1 MKVLIDTNLL
11 TRMAVTNDPQHAI
24 AVQAIL
30 MLDQADCD
38 ICLIPQVL
46 YEYWSVATRPADV
59 NGLGM
64 SPIAAGDSIRDLMDT
79 YELHRDE
86 GRVFDLWQQLV
97 TTHAV
102 KGKNAHD
109 ARIVAAMMCHG
120 LTNLVTF
127 NVQDFARFTGI
138 TVYSPADVVNGLL
151 KT

>member
-11 TRMAVTNDPQHAI
+11 TRMAITSDPQHAI

-30 MLDQADCD
+30 KLDETDCD

-46 YEYWSVATRPADV
+46 YEYWSVATRPVEV

-64 SPIAAGDSIRDLMDT
+64 SPTAVGDSLRDLIDT

-97 TTHAV
+97 STHAV

-109 ARIVAAMMCHG
+109 ARIVAAMLCHG
-120 LTNLVTF
+120 LRLWSRSTRRT
-127 NVQDFARFTGI
+127 
-138 TVYSPADVVNGLL
+138 SPASRGSRSSPPQMS
-151 KT
+151 